1 VGKLLA
7 ALVFIAVLLGLG
19 DVAARLYAQHQLAR
33 RIDANVA
40 SAHAKVTISSF
51 PFVGRL
57 AISGTVPKIHTRV
70 SGVSSG
76 RFTFDSID
84 LTVTGVR
91 LDKSALLKNR
101 RVQLQKISGGTVS
114 ADMTEAAVRHAL
126 GDLPVTLGNG
136 IVQVTIQ
143 GVIVTARVSIA
154 NNQLSIETA
163 GAPLSVPIPKLPV
176 LPCAAS
182 ATVSAGHLHL
192 SCAIHDIP
200 AALVQAAARATG

>member
-7 ALVFIAVLLGLG
+7 ALVFLAVLLGLG
-19 DVAARLYAQHQLAR
+19 DVAARLYAQHQLVR

-57 AISGTVPKIHTRV
+57 AVSGTIPKIHTRV

-91 LDKSALLKNR
+91 LDKSALFKNR

-126 GDLPVTLGNG
+126 GDLPITLGNG

-154 NNQLSIETA
+154 NNQLTVETA

-176 LPCAAS
+176 LPCAAN
-182 ATVSAGHLHL
+182 ATVSTGHLHL

-200 AALVQAAARATG
+200 PALVQAAALATG